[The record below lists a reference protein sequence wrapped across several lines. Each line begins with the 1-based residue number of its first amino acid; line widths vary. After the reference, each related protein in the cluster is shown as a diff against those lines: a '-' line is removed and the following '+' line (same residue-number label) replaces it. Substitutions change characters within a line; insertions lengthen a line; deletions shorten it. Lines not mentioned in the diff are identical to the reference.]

1 MLWTRGWT
9 MTGSSSHKGGGASQG
24 CSGLL
29 LSYHTEKNDL
39 IPSHRGAGLGV
50 CVCVDTRDFSLY
62 LSQGNILFLTSVD
75 VSVFL
80 HIRLL
85 VEALAAVLAGI
96 GPCVRM
102 DQQMCG
108 EGGGTLECLPTHLA
122 LKTSFLVG
130 KENHEVSVTG
140 CRTCDSL
147 KSMVGMMS
155 KSPQLMG

>member
-1 MLWTRGWT
+1 MEALGTELAAEGFEA
-9 MTGSSSHKGGGASQG
+9 GVLAAVGDEVGALAEG
-24 CSGLL
+24 FPTHLAFVGLL
-29 LSYHTEKNDL
+29 S
-39 IPSHRGAGLGV
+39 
-50 CVCVDTRDFSLY
+50 
-62 LSQGNILFLTSVD
+62 SVD

-122 LKTSFLVG
+122 LKTSFLGVNVG
-130 KENHEVSVTG
+130 VLLQAH
-140 CRTCDSL
+140 
-147 KSMVGMMS
+147 SMPEGFATYFTSKGSGPTVRPSHVDLQAMGSGEHLVALHTVVG
-155 KSPQLMG
+155 LHV